1 MNFDLH
7 LYGETPEE
15 LLNVLAHLGHMD
27 SNYHTPIPDER
38 HPAQA
43 PAPQPQSE
51 PVPQPEKP
59 KAQTSAKPK
68 RGAQKPAAAPAEDPA
83 PAPAEQPEPVAEQQ
97 PAEQL
102 TALQQLNTP
111 EQQLTKIRDLAR
123 SLIAA
128 GKSKEVQ
135 KAINSTGARMVSKI
149 PEDSYTAVWE
159 QLCKIKE
166 ELDAAD

>member
-1 MNFDLH
+1 MTFTLTIN
-7 LYGETPEE
+7 GESAAE
-15 LLNVLAHLGHMD
+15 LLAALQQLNT
-27 SNYHTPIPDER
+27 TPLEKPQSK
-38 HPAQA
+38 PAKA
-43 PAPQPQSE
+43 PAKQQRPAPAA
-51 PVPQPEKP
+51 PE
-59 KAQTSAKPK
+59 
-68 RGAQKPAAAPAEDPA
+68 KPAAAPAENPV

-97 PAEQL
+97 PAEPEN
-102 TALQQLNTP
+102 TDAPAITP

-135 KAINSTGARMVSKI
+135 KVINSTGARMVSKI
-149 PEDSYTAVWE
+149 PEDSYTAVWV

>member
-1 MNFDLH
+1 MTFTLTIN
-7 LYGETPEE
+7 GESAAEMLTALQQLNTTPLEKPQGKP
-15 LLNVLAHLGHMD
+15 VKAP
-27 SNYHTPIPDER
+27 TKQQRP
-38 HPAQA
+38 A
-43 PAPQPQSE
+43 PAA
-51 PVPQPEKP
+51 PE
-59 KAQTSAKPK
+59 
-68 RGAQKPAAAPAEDPA
+68 KPAAAPAEKQEPA
-83 PAPAEQPEPVAEQQ
+83 AEEPPQMPWNEQ
-97 PAEQL
+97 PAEPEN
-102 TALQQLNTP
+102 TDAPAITP

-135 KAINSTGARMVSKI
+135 KVINSTGARMVSKI

>member
-1 MNFDLH
+1 MTFTLTIN
-7 LYGETPEE
+7 GESAAE
-15 LLNVLAHLGHMD
+15 LLTALQQLNI
-27 SNYHTPIPDER
+27 TPLEKPQSK
-38 HPAQA
+38 PAKA
-43 PAPQPQSE
+43 PAKQQRPAPAA
-51 PVPQPEKP
+51 PE
-59 KAQTSAKPK
+59 
-68 RGAQKPAAAPAEDPA
+68 KPAAAPTENPV

-97 PAEQL
+97 PAEPEN
-102 TALQQLNTP
+102 TDAPAITP

-135 KAINSTGARMVSKI
+135 KVINSTGARMVSKI

>member
-1 MNFDLH
+1 MTFTLTIS
-7 LYGETPEE
+7 GESAAE
-15 LLNVLAHLGHMD
+15 L
-27 SNYHTPIPDER
+27 
-38 HPAQA
+38 
-43 PAPQPQSE
+43 
-51 PVPQPEKP
+51 
-59 KAQTSAKPK
+59 
-68 RGAQKPAAAPAEDPA
+68 
-83 PAPAEQPEPVAEQQ
+83 
-97 PAEQL
+97 L
-102 TALQQLNTP
+102 TALQQLNTAPLEKPQSKPAKAPAKQQRPAPTAPEKPATAPAAAPAENPVPAPAEQQPAEPENTDAPAITP

-135 KAINSTGARMVSKI
+135 KVINSTGARMVSKI

>member
-1 MNFDLH
+1 MTFTLTIN
-7 LYGETPEE
+7 GESAAE
-15 LLNVLAHLGHMD
+15 LLTALQQLNT
-27 SNYHTPIPDER
+27 TPLEKSQSK
-38 HPAQA
+38 PA
-43 PAPQPQSE
+43 
-51 PVPQPEKP
+51 
-59 KAQTSAKPK
+59 
-68 RGAQKPAAAPAEDPA
+68 KPAAAPAAAPA
-83 PAPAEQPEPVAEQQ
+83 ENPVPAPAEQPEPVAEQQ
-97 PAEQL
+97 PAEPEN
-102 TALQQLNTP
+102 TDAPAITP

-135 KAINSTGARMVSKI
+135 KVINSTGARMVSKI

>member
-1 MNFDLH
+1 MTFTLTIN
-7 LYGETPEE
+7 GESAAE
-15 LLNVLAHLGHMD
+15 LLTALQQLNP
-27 SNYHTPIPDER
+27 TPLEKPQSK
-38 HPAQA
+38 PAKA
-43 PAPQPQSE
+43 PAKQQRTAPAA
-51 PVPQPEKP
+51 PEKP
-59 KAQTSAKPK
+59 AAAS
-68 RGAQKPAAAPAEDPA
+68 AAAPAEDPV

-97 PAEQL
+97 PAEPL
-102 TALQQLNTP
+102 TALQQLNTA

-135 KAINSTGARMVSKI
+135 KVINSTGARMVSKI

>member
-1 MNFDLH
+1 MTFTLTIN
-7 LYGETPEE
+7 GESAAE
-15 LLNVLAHLGHMD
+15 LLTALQQLNP
-27 SNYHTPIPDER
+27 TPLEKPQSK
-38 HPAQA
+38 PAKA
-43 PAPQPQSE
+43 PAKQQRLPAA
-51 PVPQPEKP
+51 PEKP
-59 KAQTSAKPK
+59 ATA
-68 RGAQKPAAAPAEDPA
+68 PAAAPAENPV
-83 PAPAEQPEPVAEQQ
+83 PAPAEQPELVAEQQ
-97 PAEQL
+97 PAEPEN
-102 TALQQLNTP
+102 TDAPAITP

-135 KAINSTGARMVSKI
+135 KVINSTGARMVSKI

>member
-1 MNFDLH
+1 MTFTLTIN
-7 LYGETPEE
+7 GESAAE
-15 LLNVLAHLGHMD
+15 LLTALHQLNT
-27 SNYHTPIPDER
+27 TPLEKPQSK
-38 HPAQA
+38 PAKASAKQQRPA
-43 PAPQPQSE
+43 PAA
-51 PVPQPEKP
+51 PE
-59 KAQTSAKPK
+59 
-68 RGAQKPAAAPAEDPA
+68 KPAAAPAEKQEPA
-83 PAPAEQPEPVAEQQ
+83 AEEPPQMPWNEQ
-97 PAEQL
+97 PAEPEN
-102 TALQQLNTP
+102 TDAPAITP

-135 KAINSTGARMVSKI
+135 KVINSTGARMVSKI

>member
-1 MNFDLH
+1 MTFTLTIN
-7 LYGETPEE
+7 GESAAE
-15 LLNVLAHLGHMD
+15 LLTALQQLNT
-27 SNYHTPIPDER
+27 TPLEKSQSKPVK
-38 HPAQA
+38 A
-43 PAPQPQSE
+43 PAKQQRPAPAA
-51 PVPQPEKP
+51 PE
-59 KAQTSAKPK
+59 
-68 RGAQKPAAAPAEDPA
+68 KPAAAPAENPV

-97 PAEQL
+97 PAEPEN
-102 TALQQLNTP
+102 TDAPAITP

-135 KAINSTGARMVSKI
+135 KVINSTGARMVSKI

-166 ELDAAD
+166 ELDAAN

>member
-1 MNFDLH
+1 MTFTLTIN
-7 LYGETPEE
+7 GESAAE
-15 LLNVLAHLGHMD
+15 LL
-27 SNYHTPIPDER
+27 I
-38 HPAQA
+38 
-43 PAPQPQSE
+43 
-51 PVPQPEKP
+51 
-59 KAQTSAKPK
+59 
-68 RGAQKPAAAPAEDPA
+68 
-83 PAPAEQPEPVAEQQ
+83 
-97 PAEQL
+97 
-102 TALQQLNTP
+102 ALQQLNTAPLEKPQSKPTKAPAKQQRPAPAAPEKPAEKPAAAEKQEPAAEEPPQMPWNEQPAEPENTDAPAITP

-135 KAINSTGARMVSKI
+135 KVINSTGARMVSKI

>member
-1 MNFDLH
+1 M
-7 LYGETPEE
+7 
-15 LLNVLAHLGHMD
+15 
-27 SNYHTPIPDER
+27 
-38 HPAQA
+38 PA
-43 PAPQPQSE
+43 S
-51 PVPQPEKP
+51 
-59 KAQTSAKPK
+59 
-68 RGAQKPAAAPAEDPA
+68 
-83 PAPAEQPEPVAEQQ
+83 AEQPEPVAEQQ
-97 PAEQL
+97 SAEPEKTDAPAI
-102 TALQQLNTP
+102 TP

-135 KAINSTGARMVSKI
+135 KVINSTGARMVSKI

>member
-1 MNFDLH
+1 MTFTLTIN
-7 LYGETPEE
+7 GESAAE
-15 LLNVLAHLGHMD
+15 LLTALQQLNT
-27 SNYHTPIPDER
+27 TPLEKPQSK
-38 HPAQA
+38 PAKA
-43 PAPQPQSE
+43 PAKQQRPAPAA
-51 PVPQPEKP
+51 PEKP
-59 KAQTSAKPK
+59 ATA
-68 RGAQKPAAAPAEDPA
+68 PAAAPAENPV

-97 PAEQL
+97 QPAEPEN
-102 TALQQLNTP
+102 TDAPAITP

-135 KAINSTGARMVSKI
+135 KVINSTGARMVSKI

>member
-1 MNFDLH
+1 MTFTLTIN
-7 LYGETPEE
+7 GESAAE
-15 LLNVLAHLGHMD
+15 LLTALHQLNT
-27 SNYHTPIPDER
+27 TPLEK
-38 HPAQA
+38 
-43 PAPQPQSE
+43 PQS
-51 PVPQPEKP
+51 KP
-59 KAQTSAKPK
+59 AKASAKQQ
-68 RGAQKPAAAPAEDPA
+68 R
-83 PAPAEQPEPVAEQQ
+83 PAPAEPENTDA
-97 PAEQL
+97 PAI
-102 TALQQLNTP
+102 TP

-135 KAINSTGARMVSKI
+135 KVINSTGARMVSKI

>member
-1 MNFDLH
+1 MTFTLTIN
-7 LYGETPEE
+7 GESAAE
-15 LLNVLAHLGHMD
+15 LLTALQQLNT
-27 SNYHTPIPDER
+27 TPLEKPQSK
-38 HPAQA
+38 PAKA
-43 PAPQPQSE
+43 PAKQQR
-51 PVPQPEKP
+51 
-59 KAQTSAKPK
+59 SAP
-68 RGAQKPAAAPAEDPA
+68 AAAPAAAPAENPV

-97 PAEQL
+97 PAEPEN
-102 TALQQLNTP
+102 TDAPAITP

-135 KAINSTGARMVSKI
+135 KVINSTGARMVSKI

-166 ELDAAD
+166 DLDAAD

>member
-1 MNFDLH
+1 MTFTLTIN
-7 LYGETPEE
+7 GESAAEMLTALQQLNTTPLEKPQ
-15 LLNVLAHLGHMD
+15 
-27 SNYHTPIPDER
+27 SK
-38 HPAQA
+38 PAKA
-43 PAPQPQSE
+43 PAKQQRPAPAA
-51 PVPQPEKP
+51 PE
-59 KAQTSAKPK
+59 
-68 RGAQKPAAAPAEDPA
+68 KPAAAPAENPV

-97 PAEQL
+97 PAEPEN
-102 TALQQLNTP
+102 TDAPAITP

-135 KAINSTGARMVSKI
+135 KVINSTGARMVSKI

-166 ELDAAD
+166 ELNAAD

>member
-1 MNFDLH
+1 MTFTLTIN
-7 LYGETPEE
+7 GE
-15 LLNVLAHLGHMD
+15 
-27 SNYHTPIPDER
+27 
-38 HPAQA
+38 
-43 PAPQPQSE
+43 
-51 PVPQPEKP
+51 
-59 KAQTSAKPK
+59 SA
-68 RGAQKPAAAPAEDPA
+68 AEM
-83 PAPAEQPEPVAEQQ
+83 
-97 PAEQL
+97 L
-102 TALQQLNTP
+102 TALQQLNTTPLEKPQSKPAKAPAKQQRPAPTAPEKPAAAPAAAPAEEPPQMPWNEQPAEPENTDAPAITP

-135 KAINSTGARMVSKI
+135 KVINSTGARMVSKI

>member
-1 MNFDLH
+1 MTFTLTIN
-7 LYGETPEE
+7 GESAAE
-15 LLNVLAHLGHMD
+15 LLTALQQLN
-27 SNYHTPIPDER
+27 TPLEKPQSK
-38 HPAQA
+38 PAKA
-43 PAPQPQSE
+43 PAKQQRPAPAA
-51 PVPQPEKP
+51 PEK
-59 KAQTSAKPK
+59 SA
-68 RGAQKPAAAPAEDPA
+68 AAPAAAPAENPV

-97 PAEQL
+97 PAEPEN
-102 TALQQLNTP
+102 TDAPAITP

-135 KAINSTGARMVSKI
+135 KVINSTGARMVSKI

-166 ELDAAD
+166 GLDAAD

>member
-1 MNFDLH
+1 MTFTLTIN
-7 LYGETPEE
+7 GESAAE
-15 LLNVLAHLGHMD
+15 L
-27 SNYHTPIPDER
+27 
-38 HPAQA
+38 
-43 PAPQPQSE
+43 
-51 PVPQPEKP
+51 
-59 KAQTSAKPK
+59 
-68 RGAQKPAAAPAEDPA
+68 
-83 PAPAEQPEPVAEQQ
+83 
-97 PAEQL
+97 L
-102 TALQQLNTP
+102 TALQQLNPTPLEKPQSKPAKAPAKQQHPAPTAPEKPAATPAAAPAEEPPQMPWNEQPAEPENTDAPAITP

-135 KAINSTGARMVSKI
+135 KVINSTGARMVSKI

>member
-1 MNFDLH
+1 MTFTLTIN
-7 LYGETPEE
+7 GESAAE
-15 LLNVLAHLGHMD
+15 LLTALQQLNTTLLEKSQSKPVKA
-27 SNYHTPIPDER
+27 PAKQQR
-38 HPAQA
+38 PAQPEPAA
-43 PAPQPQSE
+43 PE
-51 PVPQPEKP
+51 
-59 KAQTSAKPK
+59 
-68 RGAQKPAAAPAEDPA
+68 KPAAAPAAAPA
-83 PAPAEQPEPVAEQQ
+83 ENPVPAPAEQPEPVAEQQ
-97 PAEQL
+97 PAEPEN
-102 TALQQLNTP
+102 TDAPAITP

-135 KAINSTGARMVSKI
+135 KVINSTGARMVSKI

>member
-1 MNFDLH
+1 MTFTLTIN
-7 LYGETPEE
+7 GESAAE
-15 LLNVLAHLGHMD
+15 L
-27 SNYHTPIPDER
+27 
-38 HPAQA
+38 
-43 PAPQPQSE
+43 
-51 PVPQPEKP
+51 
-59 KAQTSAKPK
+59 
-68 RGAQKPAAAPAEDPA
+68 
-83 PAPAEQPEPVAEQQ
+83 
-97 PAEQL
+97 L
-102 TALQQLNTP
+102 TALQQLNTTPLEKSQSKPAKAPAKQQRPAPAAPEKPVAEQQQQPTEPENTDAPAITP

-135 KAINSTGARMVSKI
+135 KVINSTGARMVSKI

>member
-1 MNFDLH
+1 MTFTLTIN
-7 LYGETPEE
+7 GESAAE
-15 LLNVLAHLGHMD
+15 LLAALQQLNT
-27 SNYHTPIPDER
+27 TPLEKPQSK
-38 HPAQA
+38 PAKA
-43 PAPQPQSE
+43 PAKQHRPAPAA
-51 PVPQPEKP
+51 PE
-59 KAQTSAKPK
+59 
-68 RGAQKPAAAPAEDPA
+68 KPAAAPTENPV

-97 PAEQL
+97 PAEPDN
-102 TALQQLNTP
+102 TDAPAITP

-135 KAINSTGARMVSKI
+135 KVINSTGARMVSKI

-159 QLCKIKE
+159 QLRKIKE

>member
-1 MNFDLH
+1 MTFTLTIN
-7 LYGETPEE
+7 GESAAE
-15 LLNVLAHLGHMD
+15 LLTALQQLNT
-27 SNYHTPIPDER
+27 TPLEKPQSK
-38 HPAQA
+38 PAKA
-43 PAPQPQSE
+43 PAKQQRPAPAA
-51 PVPQPEKP
+51 PE
-59 KAQTSAKPK
+59 
-68 RGAQKPAAAPAEDPA
+68 KPAAAPAENPV

-97 PAEQL
+97 LAEHENTDAPAI
-102 TALQQLNTP
+102 TP

-135 KAINSTGARMVSKI
+135 KVINSTGARMVSKI

>member
-1 MNFDLH
+1 MTFTLTIN
-7 LYGETPEE
+7 GESAAE
-15 LLNVLAHLGHMD
+15 LLTALQQLNP
-27 SNYHTPIPDER
+27 TPLEKPQSK
-38 HPAQA
+38 PAKA
-43 PAPQPQSE
+43 PAKQQRPAPTA
-51 PVPQPEKP
+51 PEKP
-59 KAQTSAKPK
+59 ATAL
-68 RGAQKPAAAPAEDPA
+68 AAAPAENPV

-135 KAINSTGARMVSKI
+135 KVINSTGARMVSKI

-159 QLCKIKE
+159 QLCKIKG
-166 ELDAAD
+166 ELDATD